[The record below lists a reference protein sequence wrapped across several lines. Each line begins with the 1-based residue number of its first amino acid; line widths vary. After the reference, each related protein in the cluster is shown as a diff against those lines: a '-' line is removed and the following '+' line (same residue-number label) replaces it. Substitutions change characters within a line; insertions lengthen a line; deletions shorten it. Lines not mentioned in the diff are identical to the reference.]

1 MGNLADTY
9 GTDVE
14 FYRGGDGLVWA
25 DCRTDAPEV
34 IGLVL
39 RRFDFTA
46 PADPGNPASYHLPA
60 DLPGPDQQLAASNAS
75 GLLDGFGFRVAIEPE
90 LIVGFIGFDAV
101 VPDRQRTAAARLTSP
116 TAKAGPG
123 QVLAAAPPTTPRT
136 TGRTR

>member
-14 FYRGGDGLVWA
+14 IYRGGDGLVWA

-39 RRFDFTA
+39 RRFGFTA
-46 PADPGNPASYHLPA
+46 PTDPGNPASYNLPPG
-60 DLPGPDQQLAASNAS
+60 LPGPEQQVAASSAT
-75 GLLDGFGFRVAIEPE
+75 GLLDGFGFRVAVEPE
-90 LIVGFIGFDAV
+90 LIVGYVSNNSA
-101 VPDRQRTAAARLTSP
+101 VPDRQRIAAARLASP
-116 TAKAGPG
+116 SARTGPEP
-123 QVLAAAPPTTPRT
+123 VPAAAPSAVPRT